1 MQHLP
6 PRRIAAIYDF
16 SCVGRCALTVVIPTL
31 SVMGYQTIPL
41 PTALLS
47 SHTGGFE
54 GLYFRDLSADMH
66 HISAHFD
73 RLDMTFGSIYTGFLG
88 SEEQI
93 STVRDFILRFGDC
106 PDETGRAPLILVD
119 PVMGDDGVLYS
130 TYTQALADGMR
141 ELSTHAQVLTPNLT
155 EACFLTDTP
164 YRDTATLTDGEAE
177 AYVLS
182 LLEKLSHIC
191 HGKIVVTGIGLAGGI
206 VANAGRDEDG
216 RIFWVKRACQDI
228 SYPGTGDIFASVL
241 LGALMQGNDFET
253 ACTRAADF
261 IVLLISESAKIDTPV
276 RMGVALEPHLVAL
289 IQKEGETDAKR
300 T

>member
-6 PRRIAAIYDF
+6 PRRIAAIHDF

-31 SVMGYQTIPL
+31 SVMGYQTVPF

-54 GLYFRDLSADMH
+54 GLYFRDLTADMH
-66 HISAHFD
+66 HIAAHFD
-73 RLDMTFGSIYTGFLG
+73 RLEMTFGSIYTGFLG

-93 STVRDFILRFGDC
+93 SVVRDFIERFGST
-106 PDETGRAPLILVD
+106 PDETGKAPLILVD

-130 TYTQALADGMR
+130 TYTKELADGMR

-164 YRDTATLTDGEAE
+164 YRDTAKMTATEAE

-182 LLEKLSHIC
+182 LLEKLTSIC
-191 HGKIVVTGIGLAGGI
+191 RGQIVITGIGLSDGI
-206 VANAGRDEDG
+206 VANAGRDADG
-216 RIFWVKRACQDI
+216 RIFWVKRTCQDI

-241 LGALMQGNDFET
+241 LGALMQGDDFQT

-261 IVLLISESAKIDTPV
+261 IVLVISESAKIDTPV
-276 RMGVALEPHLVAL
+276 RMGVALEPHLGAL
-289 IQKEGETDAKR
+289 LQK
-300 T
+300 

>member
-6 PRRIAAIYDF
+6 PRRIAAIHDF

-54 GLYFRDLSADMH
+54 NLYFRDLTDDMH
-66 HISAHFD
+66 HITAHFD
-73 RLDMTFGSIYTGFLG
+73 RLGMTFGSIYTGFLG

-93 STVRDFILRFGDC
+93 SVVRDFIERFGAT
-106 PDETGRAPLILVD
+106 PDETGKTPLILVD
-119 PVMGDDGVLYS
+119 PVMGDDGVLYA
-130 TYTQALADGMR
+130 TYTQELADGMR
-141 ELSTHAQVLTPNLT
+141 ELGTHADVLTPNLT

-164 YRDTATLTDGEAE
+164 YIDTVTLSEGEAE
-177 AYVLS
+177 GYVLA

-216 RIFWVKRACQDI
+216 RIFWVKRTCQDI

-241 LGALMQGNDFET
+241 LGALMQGDSFEV

-261 IVLLISESAKIDTPV
+261 IVLLIGESAKIDTPV
-276 RMGVALEPHLVAL
+276 RMGVALEPYL
-289 IQKEGETDAKR
+289 GELLKN
-300 T
+300 

>member
-6 PRRIAAIYDF
+6 PRRIAAIHDF

-54 GLYFRDLSADMH
+54 NLYFRDLTDDMH
-66 HISAHFD
+66 HITAHFD
-73 RLDMTFGSIYTGFLG
+73 RLGMTFGSIYTGFLG

-93 STVRDFILRFGDC
+93 SVVRDFIEHFGTT
-106 PDETGRAPLILVD
+106 PDETGKTPLILVD
-119 PVMGDDGVLYS
+119 PVMGDDGVLYA
-130 TYTQALADGMR
+130 TYTQELADGMR
-141 ELSTHAQVLTPNLT
+141 ELSTHADVLTPNLT
-155 EACFLTDTP
+155 EACFLTNTP
-164 YRDTATLTDGEAE
+164 YIDTVTLSEGEAE
-177 AYVLS
+177 GYVLA

-206 VANAGRDEDG
+206 VANAGRDGDG
-216 RIFWVKRACQDI
+216 RIFWVKRTCQDI

-241 LGALMQGNDFET
+241 LGALMQGDSFEV

-261 IVLLISESAKIDTPV
+261 IVLLIGESAKIDTPV
-276 RMGVALEPHLVAL
+276 RMGVALEPYL
-289 IQKEGETDAKR
+289 GELLKN
-300 T
+300 